1 MAYLIPE
8 HWGGILKSVVD
19 ENVPSGH
26 IYVTPQLLENNEGAF
41 VSALKAEM
49 NAAMRDFRHEV
60 NGPWIGAPDYPARW
74 AREGIVV
81 SV

>member
-1 MAYLIPE
+1 MAYLLPE

-19 ENVPSGH
+19 ENIPSGH

-41 VSALKAEM
+41 MSALRAEM
-49 NAAMRDFRHEV
+49 AEMVRGRVDRVDRVGRIEYL
-60 NGPWIGAPDYPARW
+60 DRKW

-81 SV
+81 EVH